1 YPWTNIKIDG
11 WLQLKRWLFLPD
23 YTNPPLATQLIADF
37 FQLLFA
43 CQQWRVFKYE
53 TNEKDHIYIQAGE
66 SNREIIYDNDVYK
79 DNPTRDFV
87 TKRRNWF
94 DQIKYV
100 IFMYSA
106 WCVLSIVY
114 LAGTT
119 RISLLGLG
127 YLIACF
133 YFFWYGQ
140 DFLTKHVTVMVRIWT
155 YLIYYCFAVI
165 FIKACLQIV
174 ACIDILS
181 IGCVIQQIFSVAC
194 ITSDS
199 SRIPEQCDRSAA
211 KANLFMDGFC
221 LICLLLQ
228 KRMFGSYY
236 WEHIVAELRSQAK
249 LASEGAVLFN
259 DISRKRDKEATDREK
274 QTVEKITQSIDR
286 IKEQHSK
293 LNRSDSKAAALLT
306 DSSDHFEVIRSGDY
320 YMFDYESDEK
330 EDEEK
335 QDEATVAQEQILQV
349 ITARDKHTAVAAAAQ
364 KPSTSSFDESDSQE
378 FLPTSPIQSP
388 LSPAITTTTEMIPS
402 STTEQTTSV
411 EPKESEESQKSVLF
425 KICLI
430 GQIVVDYSIDFFKR
444 NSRDYREVSIQLY
457 QMKTQDKNNQHEERT
472 RSQMNITT
480 VSAVN
485 LDNADFTASVNNA
498 PTNTETHSQT
508 TDLDK
513 LSRLYRF
520 FDSLIYYIMS
530 RSELVC
536 YSAMVINHLT
546 SGSILS
552 MPLPL
557 SIFLWAML
565 PSRPSRNYWITI
577 ITYTEAMIVV
587 KYIFQFRFYPWN
599 ASEIIENNPLSPVN
613 IIGINRRE
621 NAASAADLFLLLSL
635 FFHRS
640 ILKQLGLWKAETDL
654 IDQDVVRPVQQ
665 ELSQSEISKVKS
677 GYFLKTIIDVY
688 RQPQQSSFVRDVYAS
703 LFFCDF
709 MNMVIVILFY
719 SQFGVSHFFKFYSYL
734 MIQIT
739 YVTYLLS
746 FEYLLTVNEFI

>member
-1 YPWTNIKIDG
+1 
-11 WLQLKRWLFLPD
+11 
-23 YTNPPLATQLIADF
+23 
-37 FQLLFA
+37 
-43 CQQWRVFKYE
+43 
-53 TNEKDHIYIQAGE
+53 
-66 SNREIIYDNDVYK
+66 
-79 DNPTRDFV
+79 
-87 TKRRNWF
+87 
-94 DQIKYV
+94 
-100 IFMYSA
+100 
-106 WCVLSIVY
+106 
-114 LAGTT
+114 
-119 RISLLGLG
+119 
-127 YLIACF
+127 
-133 YFFWYGQ
+133 
-140 DFLTKHVTVMVRIWT
+140 
-155 YLIYYCFAVI
+155 
-165 FIKACLQIV
+165 
-174 ACIDILS
+174 
-181 IGCVIQQIFSVAC
+181 
-194 ITSDS
+194 
-199 SRIPEQCDRSAA
+199 
-211 KANLFMDGFC
+211 
-221 LICLLLQ
+221 
-228 KRMFGSYY
+228 MFGSYY

-640 ILKQLGLWKAETDL
+640 ILKQLGLWKAETVSKEL
-654 IDQDVVRPVQQ
+654 NSRENNESIDATQH
-665 ELSQSEISKVKS
+665 ENQSGIKS
-677 GYFLKTIIDVY
+677 
-688 RQPQQSSFVRDVYAS
+688 S
-703 LFFCDF
+703 LFRPLRKLYIHLSNSLFRKMLWNILLLALSWSLGQGIF
-709 MNMVIVILFY
+709 FIQISITTLAATSFTNWYLATIPIGSMLFVATVWSVFLPRVILHCGYRPPFY
-719 SQFGVSHFFKFYSYL
+719 FGALMGMIGAGLCIVATWFKLYWLLIVSATFIGGQVPCTFYYRLAGLQFSTQEFASKAIAMVTAGGCLSAFIGPEIAKL
-734 MIQIT
+734 MINALPKQ
-739 YVTYLLS
+739 YSGAYLAALCECAVLLFIIRIIQFPDVKRTHNSIESILLPTSMDTNLS
-746 FEYLLTVNEFI
+746 SNGRSILTIVRQRTFVIAAFGGF